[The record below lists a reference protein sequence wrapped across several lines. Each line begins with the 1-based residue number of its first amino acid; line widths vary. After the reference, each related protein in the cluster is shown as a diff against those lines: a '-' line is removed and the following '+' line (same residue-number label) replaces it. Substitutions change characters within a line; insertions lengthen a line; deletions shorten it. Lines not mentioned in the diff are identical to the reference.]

1 MLGDVCVYIACGS
14 VVSVTMTDLENAHR
28 SLTTVATAQSC
39 SKSELTANHVSVHT
53 LPQTASFSNIDAL
66 ATAAKAE
73 SYVGTIE
80 QDLVFSSRL
89 GAKKAARP
97 DTDTEEATEEAAE
110 PPPKKRR
117 RFADNGFDENVQRV
131 ATARERLAK
140 QAPTLPSEELDVAQ
154 KVLTKLVKD
163 LRGPGGEIVV
173 QSSAILS
180 KKLGVS
186 DSRPRVVVAAR
197 LNAGVEIS
205 VSLLKSCMAECW
217 NDGVL
222 TTLSTLH
229 GIGHVELPLSEEAQA
244 SAFFGN
250 ATILLVTSVPTK

>member
-1 MLGDVCVYIACGS
+1 
-14 VVSVTMTDLENAHR
+14 MTDLENAHR
-28 SLTTVATAQSC
+28 SLATVATAQSC
-39 SKSELTANHVSVHT
+39 SKSELTTNRVSMHT

-89 GAKKAARP
+89 GVKKA
-97 DTDTEEATEEAAE
+97 DTDEAAE
-110 PPPKKRR
+110 EGAELPPKKRR
-117 RFADNGFDENVQRV
+117 RFGDDAFDENVQRV
-131 ATARERLAK
+131 VTARERLAK
-140 QAPTLPSEELDVAQ
+140 QAPTLPTEELDVAQ
-154 KVLTKLVKD
+154 KVLTKLVKE

-205 VSLLKSCMAECW
+205 VALLKSCMAECW
-217 NDGVL
+217 KDGVL

-229 GIGHVELPLSEEAQA
+229 GIGNVELPLSEEAQA
-244 SAFFGN
+244 SASFGN